1 MNLIDNLAYLAADW
15 LTAHHAAGNNKI
27 SLSTLGSR
35 VHQDAKLFERL
46 QDGNGRIAVDRF
58 EGLIDYLS
66 TPSSWPYSTLP
77 DGARVRLAKMGI
89 VQPGERLVVER
100 DTVERQAVA

>member
-1 MNLIDNLAYLAADW
+1 MNLIESLAYLAADW
-15 LTAHHAAGNNKI
+15 LNAQHDAGNTRI

-46 QDGNGRIAVDRF
+46 REGNGRIAVDRF

-66 TPSSWPYSTLP
+66 TPSSWPDNHIP
-77 DGARVRLAKMGI
+77 AGARVRLAKMGI
-89 VQPGERLVVER
+89 VMPGERLVVER